1 MIKIMFPYSNSK
13 DFSSFPRCVTD
24 FKLGT
29 NHVVIKWKGEAG
41 ISTLASVIKSAI
53 YSAHTN
59 LVRDAGVGDFH
70 KSGRGSKN

>member
-1 MIKIMFPYSNSK
+1 MARALEFDSPNF
-13 DFSSFPRCVTD
+13 FSVNPWSRSPETR
-24 FKLGT
+24 G
-29 NHVVIKWKGEAG
+29 VIKWKGEAG

-59 LVRDAGVGDFH
+59 LVKDARVGDFH